1 MIKILYVFT
10 YGYSLESWDY
20 SGFIQKELRYFQ
32 KLNDELN
39 CEFTLLT
46 YGDNSDLNI
55 IDKEK
60 YPYINV
66 VPIYSITKIRQNSFL
81 NYLFSLYVPFYIKK
95 HTGDF
100 DLIKQNQL
108 LGSWVSILLKWVN
121 RKPLFI
127 RTGYDMLQFSIA
139 EKKSILKRFLY
150 KILTYFSLRFSDIYT
165 VSSNSDLEYLKK
177 KFSFANE
184 KIHKIS
190 NWTENEIRKTY
201 ENRTSNKV
209 LCVGRLEKQKN
220 FEHII
225 NQFSNSELEIDIV
238 GTGTLMKELEYLAN
252 EKNTKVNFL
261 GQKSYEELIDIYNNY
276 KFYLSASFYEGN
288 PKTILEAMGCG
299 CLVIVSNLKNNKE
312 IVSNKTGILFEFDDN
327 LEQIFK
333 NITKHEL
340 EYKKIA
346 ENGNFQ
352 ILQTNSL
359 NVIVKK
365 EIDLINLL
373 NS

>member
-1 MIKILYVFT
+1 MKILYVFT
-10 YGYSLESWDY
+10 YGYSLESWGY
-20 SGFIQKELRYFQ
+20 SGFIQKELKYFQ
-32 KLNDELN
+32 KLHEELN

-55 IDKEK
+55 IDKDK

-66 VPIYSITKIRQNSFL
+66 VPIYSIMDMRKSSIS
-81 NYLFSLYVPFYIKK
+81 NYILSLSVPFYIKK
-95 HTGDF
+95 YTGDF

-108 LGSWVSILLKWVN
+108 LGSWVSILLKWLN
-121 RKPLFI
+121 RKPLII
-127 RTGYDMLQFSIA
+127 RTGYDMLLFSIA
-139 EKKSILKRFLY
+139 ENKSILKKSLY

-165 VSSNSDLEYLKK
+165 VSSSSDLEYLKK
-177 KFSFANE
+177 KFNFATK

-190 NWTENEIRKTY
+190 NWTENKNRKTY

-238 GTGTLMKELEYLAN
+238 GTGTLMEELEFLAK
-252 EKNTKVNFL
+252 EKNTKINFL
-261 GQKSYEELIDIYNNY
+261 GQKSYEELIELYNNY

-299 CLVIVSNLKNNKE
+299 CLVIVSNLKNNRE

-327 LEQIFK
+327 LKEIFK

-346 ENGNFQ
+346 LNGNFQ

-359 NVIVKK
+359 NNIAKK

-373 NS
+373 NI

>member
-1 MIKILYVFT
+1 MKILYVFT
-10 YGYSLESWDY
+10 YGYSLESWYY
-20 SGFIQKELRYFQ
+20 SGFIQKELKYFQ

-46 YGDNSDLNI
+46 YGNKSDLNI

-81 NYLFSLYVPFYIKK
+81 NYILSLYVPFYIKK

-100 DLIKQNQL
+100 DLI
-108 LGSWVSILLKWVN
+108 
-121 RKPLFI
+121 I

-139 EKKSILKRFLY
+139 ENKSTLKRCLY
-150 KILTYFSLRFSDIYT
+150 KILTYFSIRFSDIYT
-165 VSSNSDLEYLKK
+165 VSSSSDLEYLKK
-177 KFSFANE
+177 KFNFANK

-190 NWTENEIRKTY
+190 NWTEKEIRKPY
-201 ENRTSNKV
+201 ENRPSNKV

-238 GTGTLMKELEYLAN
+238 GTGTLMEELEHLAN

-261 GQKSYEELIDIYNNY
+261 GQKSYEELIDLYNNY

-312 IVSNKTGILFEFDDN
+312 IVSNETGILFQFDDN
-327 LEQIFK
+327 LEEIFK
-333 NITKHEL
+333 NITRHEL

-346 ENGNFQ
+346 QNGNFQ

-359 NVIVKK
+359 NIIVKK

-373 NS
+373 NI

>member
-1 MIKILYVFT
+1 MKILYVFT

-20 SGFIQKELRYFQ
+20 SGFIQKELKYFQ

-66 VPIYSITKIRQNSFL
+66 VPIYSVTKIRQNSFL
-81 NYLFSLYVPFYIKK
+81 NYLLSLYVPFFIKK

-139 EKKSILKRFLY
+139 ENKSILKRFLY

-177 KFSFANE
+177 KFNFANE

-190 NWTENEIRKTY
+190 NWTENEIRKAY

-209 LCVGRLEKQKN
+209 LCVGRLEEQKN

-238 GTGTLMKELEYLAN
+238 GTGTLMKKLEYLAN

-312 IVSNKTGILFEFDDN
+312 IVSNKTGILFEFDEN

-340 EYKKIA
+340 KYKKIA

-359 NVIVKK
+359 NIIIKK